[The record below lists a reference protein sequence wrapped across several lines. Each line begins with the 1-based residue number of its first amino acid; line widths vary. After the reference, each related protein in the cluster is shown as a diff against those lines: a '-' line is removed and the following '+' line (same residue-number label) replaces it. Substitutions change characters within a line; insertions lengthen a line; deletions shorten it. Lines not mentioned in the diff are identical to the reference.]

1 MRFIRVGQA
10 NERRLRLIFNFFP
23 GPETALLRQ
32 CQLEQ
37 KSQLRSF
44 SISIARGIREIFEI
58 FEIFEKYGKEMTT
71 KGTIVVRVKN
81 WKERTGK
88 SLVKILIVHAKYDES
103 IIHYTSDNRGSGEN
117 QT

>member
-1 MRFIRVGQA
+1 MRFIRVGRA

-23 GPETALLRQ
+23 GPETALLHQ

-44 SISIARGIREIFEI
+44 SISITRGIREI

-81 WKERTGK
+81 WKERTGE

-103 IIHYTSDNRGSGEN
+103 IVHYTSDNRGSGEN

>member
-1 MRFIRVGQA
+1 MRFIRVGRA

-37 KSQLRSF
+37 KFQLRSF

-58 FEIFEKYGKEMTT
+58 FEKEMTT
-71 KGTIVVRVKN
+71 KGTIV
-81 WKERTGK
+81 
-88 SLVKILIVHAKYDES
+88 VKILIVHAKYDES

-117 QT
+117 QTWQSL

>member
-1 MRFIRVGQA
+1 MRFIRVGRA

-44 SISIARGIREIFEI
+44 SISITRGIREIFEI
-58 FEIFEKYGKEMTT
+58 FEKEMTT

-81 WKERTGK
+81 WKERTGE
-88 SLVKILIVHAKYDES
+88 SLVKILIVDAKYDES

-117 QT
+117 QTWQSL

>member
-1 MRFIRVGQA
+1 MRFIRVGRA

-58 FEIFEKYGKEMTT
+58 FEKVWKRNDDEGDDCRTREKL
-71 KGTIVVRVKN
+71 
-81 WKERTGK
+81 ERANRRK
-88 SLVKILIVHAKYDES
+88 SCQNI
-103 IIHYTSDNRGSGEN
+103 NC
-117 QT
+117 